1 MLDIVHWFVA
11 VSRITISLHSVPVHF
26 FSNEN
31 IFHPV
36 QIMESSKYISLL
48 TEKEI
53 QKIFDGLD
61 KNIDIRKTKNK
72 KNISRKK
79 VRNNIEEKSEA
90 ERGFLSKRKGKKCK
104 LKPRY
109 LELVIDKLVNRKSCS
124 YFKECHFK
132 I

>member
-1 MLDIVHWFVA
+1 
-11 VSRITISLHSVPVHF
+11 
-26 FSNEN
+26 
-31 IFHPV
+31 
-36 QIMESSKYISLL
+36 MESSKYISLL

-53 QKIFDGLD
+53 KKIFEGLD
-61 KNIDIRKTKNK
+61 KNIDIRKTKTK
-72 KNISRKK
+72 KNVTRKK

-124 YFKECHFK
+124 YFKECLFK
-132 I
+132 LMSDYKHSH